1 MKQKLMLLLACLL
14 MGGAGL
20 VMAQNA
26 DIKGIVTSSEDNEP
40 VVGASVLVEG
50 TTLGSIT
57 NIDGEF
63 TIANVPSSAKTLRV
77 TYVGMQTQSL
87 PIIRGKVMHIKLN
100 ANAELLEEV
109 VVTAMGISRSEKT
122 LGYSATTVKSER
134 HVRRTWLMPS
144 PVKWPVYRSAPRRAT
159 RVLSVTSLSVVLVL
173 SMVATSLFTLLMVYP

>member
-122 LGYSATTVKSER
+122 LGYSATTVKSDEI
-134 HVRRTWLMPS
+134 VKARTTN
-144 PVKWPVYRSAPRRAT
+144 V
-159 RVLSVTSLSVVLVL
+159 
-173 SMVATSLFTLLMVYP
+173 